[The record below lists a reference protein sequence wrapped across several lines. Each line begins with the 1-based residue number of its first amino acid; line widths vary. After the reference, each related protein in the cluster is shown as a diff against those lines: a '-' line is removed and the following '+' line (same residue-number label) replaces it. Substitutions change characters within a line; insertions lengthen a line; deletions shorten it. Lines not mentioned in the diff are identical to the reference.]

1 MICASKGEEAR
12 KRFSFYRKAQ
22 VEAMQSDAGQQQGGT
37 VKREIKIIVE
47 TERTIELSNASVAD
61 ENWCEACAAQ
71 TRMVSVEMAAAIAS
85 LGTGTIHHWITT
97 GEFHYQR
104 TVAGILRIC
113 QRSFIEHLKKI
124 NFLPKP
130 KNTRPLR

>member
-1 MICASKGEEAR
+1 M
-12 KRFSFYRKAQ
+12 
-22 VEAMQSDAGQQQGGT
+22 
-37 VKREIKIIVE
+37 KREIKIIVE
-47 TERTIELSNASVAD
+47 TERTIELSGASVAD
-61 ENWCEACAAQ
+61 ENWCEECGAQ

-85 LGTGTIHHWITT
+85 LGSGAIHHWIKT
-97 GEFHYQR
+97 GEFHHQR
-104 TVAGILRIC
+104 AAAGVPRIC